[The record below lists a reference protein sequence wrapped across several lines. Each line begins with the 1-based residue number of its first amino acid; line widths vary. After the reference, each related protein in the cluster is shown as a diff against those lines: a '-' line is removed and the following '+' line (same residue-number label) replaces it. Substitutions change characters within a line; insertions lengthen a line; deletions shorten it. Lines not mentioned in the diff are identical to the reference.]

1 MANKIEIETGTDA
14 LEIGHLIG
22 RIYLKMKFMMEM
34 KMKDVEVYIGDMN
47 DPDFK
52 WGGGDWNGNS
62 LKRISEFFPSP
73 LKLFDEI
80 INQLNGKQVDW
91 GCWVV
96 PLYPNEIV
104 DFISNHYENDLTN
117 RNQVQSLRRYI
128 MNLNPNEQY
137 ALAACEIS

>member
-1 MANKIEIETGTDA
+1 
-14 LEIGHLIG
+14 
-22 RIYLKMKFMMEM
+22 
-34 KMKDVEVYIGDMN
+34 MN
-47 DPDFK
+47 HPDSK
-52 WGGGDWNGNS
+52 WDGGDWNGNS
-62 LKRISEFFPSP
+62 PKRISEFFPSP

-80 INQLNGKQVDW
+80 INQINNNQLNGKQVDW

-128 MNLNPNEQY
+128 MNLNPNGQY
-137 ALAACEIS
+137 ALAASEIS